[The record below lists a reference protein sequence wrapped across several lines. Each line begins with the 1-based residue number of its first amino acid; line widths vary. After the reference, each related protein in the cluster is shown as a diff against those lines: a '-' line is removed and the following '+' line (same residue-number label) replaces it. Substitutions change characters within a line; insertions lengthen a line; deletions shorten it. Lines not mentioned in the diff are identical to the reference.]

1 MPASHAAISL
11 PTPSAAMGQLQEFL
25 EKRRRA
31 PAVSDLEGFEREMHA
46 LFAAAECEAL
56 AQELARLDVD
66 VPVILVEGVAHRRVV
81 RCEETYFGAAGPL
94 RVMRSLYSTRQD
106 SERAVCPLELRGGIV
121 EGRWTPLAARQATWV
136 VAHLTPQEGEDLFA
150 MLGGMKPSKSSLDR
164 LPKQVSERWEAERER
179 FEAALRKGESV
190 PKEAASVAV
199 SLDGV
204 MVPMKDGKRGEK
216 RARAKADGKLQ
227 RGPAGHQEVGCAT
240 LSLYDA
246 QGERLET
253 IRLARMP
260 EPKKATLKVA
270 LSAELAA
277 VLAQRPDLLVTKL
290 ADGAKDNWEYL
301 TDLEPP
307 SPQVVDFFH
316 GAEHLRGAVAA
327 AYGET
332 SAKTNA
338 QFEKLR
344 LVLRDDD
351 AGIEKVIRSLAHLR
365 DEYPKRKKIAT
376 ELRYFRNNRHRMRY
390 ARMVAQNLPIGSG
403 VVEAACKTLATQR
416 LKRSGMRW
424 RHDGG
429 QAILTLRALAQSD
442 RFDRAWQMIGAT
454 YKRPVTLPDN
464 VVALH

>member
-1 MPASHAAISL
+1 MAASHAAIPL
-11 PTPSAAMGQLQEFL
+11 PSTSNAMTRLQEFL
-25 EKRRRA
+25 AGRRGA
-31 PAVSDLEGFEREMHA
+31 PPVSDLEAFEREMHA
-46 LFAAAECEAL
+46 LFAAAESEAL

-81 RCEETYFGAAGPL
+81 RCEETYFGAAGPV
-94 RVMRSLYSTRQD
+94 RIMRSLYSTRQD
-106 SERAVCPLELRGGIV
+106 GERAVCPLELRGGLV
-121 EGRWTPLAARQATWV
+121 EGRWTPLAARQAAWV
-136 VAHLTPQEGEDLFA
+136 VAHLTPKEGEDLFA

-179 FEAALRKGESV
+179 FEAALRKGELV

-204 MVPMKDGKRGEK
+204 MVPMKDGKREEK

-227 RGPAGHQEVGCAT
+227 RGPAGHQEVGCGT
-240 LSLYDA
+240 LSIYDA
-246 QGERLET
+246 EGERLKT

-260 EPKKATLKVA
+260 EPKKATLKA
-270 LSAELAA
+270 TLGAELTAI
-277 VLAQRPDLLVTKL
+277 LAQRPDLAVTKL

-301 TDLEPP
+301 TELDPP

-316 GAEHLRGAVAA
+316 GAEHLQAALAA

-332 SAKTNA
+332 SPKANA

-351 AGIEKVIRSLAHLR
+351 TGVEKVIRSLAHLR
-365 DEYPKRKKIAT
+365 DEHPGRKKIAS

-390 ARMVAQNLPIGSG
+390 AQMKAQNLPIGSG

-424 RHDGG
+424 RHAGG

-442 RFDRAWQMIGAT
+442 RFARAWHMIGAT
-454 YKRPVTLPDN
+454 YKQAVTLPDN
-464 VVALH
+464 VLALH